1 MSRTMQWKICV
12 LSTYL
17 ITAGVVF
24 GRSTSQQAN
33 ASEKAFV
40 SEKANPSEKVNRGEK
55 VKIEG
60 VVISRQRETLT
71 MRTADS
77 QNVEVAFTDYTRVVT
92 PEGLLGK
99 KQMPVSDLVPG
110 LWIKVQG
117 VGDSPGHVL
126 AESVSF
132 STKDLRTA
140 HAIQGG
146 LAPLETRVQTNE
158 RQIQTNVQNIQTNQ
172 QQIQTTQQQIQANKQ
187 QIQANQQQIG
197 ETDQRLSELTDYDVK
212 FTTSVN
218 FAAGSAV
225 LSPQARSEVLRLAK
239 NAAGLKGYFIQ
250 VKGYTDSSGA
260 VGQNQGLSMSRAL
273 SVIACLEEEGNIP
286 LTHILT
292 PGAMGETHPVSTN
305 ETLEGRAENRRVE
318 ITVLVSRGM
327 VGR

>member
-1 MSRTMQWKICV
+1 MSRTMRWIICV
-12 LSTYL
+12 LSMYL

-24 GRSTSQQAN
+24 GRTTSQQAN

-40 SEKANPSEKVNRGEK
+40 SEKANPSETVNRGEK

-60 VVISRQRETLT
+60 VVISRQRDILT

-77 QNVEVAFTDYTRVVT
+77 QNVQVAFTDYTRVVT
-92 PEGLLGK
+92 PDGLLGK

-132 STKDLRTA
+132 SNKDLRTA

-146 LAPLETRVQTNE
+146 LVPLETRVQTDE

-172 QQIQTTQQQIQANKQ
+172 QQIQTNQQQT
-187 QIQANQQQIG
+187 QANQQQIG
-197 ETDQRLSELTDYDVK
+197 EANQRLSELTDYDVK
-212 FTTSVN
+212 NTVSVN
-218 FAAGSAV
+218 FPVGSAV
-225 LSPQARSEVLRLAK
+225 LSPQARSEVLRLAR
-239 NAAGLKGYFIQ
+239 NAVALKGYFIQ
-250 VKGYTDSSGA
+250 VKGFTDSSGA
-260 VGQNQGLSMSRAL
+260 IGQNQELSMSRAL

-292 PGAMGETHPVSTN
+292 PGALGETQPVSTN
-305 ETLEGRAENRRVE
+305 ETSVGRAENRRVE
-318 ITVLVSRGM
+318 IKVLVSRGIA
-327 VGR
+327 GP